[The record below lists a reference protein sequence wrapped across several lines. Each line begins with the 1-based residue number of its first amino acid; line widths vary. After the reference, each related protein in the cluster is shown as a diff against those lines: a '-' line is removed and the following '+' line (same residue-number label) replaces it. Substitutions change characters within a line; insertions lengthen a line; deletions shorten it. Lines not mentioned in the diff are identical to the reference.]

1 MILKKVLKAK
11 ITKVK
16 ITDTVLYY
24 QGSIG
29 IDKEILEKV
38 GLQGNDAVQVLNY
51 NNGERFET
59 YIIEEEKGS
68 KKIILYGPAVHKGKV
83 GDEVC
88 ILAYAF
94 TTEGEKIEP
103 RII

>member
-11 ITKVK
+11 ITKIK
-16 ITDTVLYY
+16 ITERVLYY

-38 GLQGNDAVQVLNY
+38 GLQANDAVHVLNY

-59 YIIEEEKGS
+59 YIIEEVRGS
-68 KKIILYGPAVHKGKV
+68 KKVILYGPAVHKGKV
-83 GDEVC
+83 GDDVC

-94 TTEGEKIEP
+94 TTEDERIEP
-103 RII
+103 KVI